1 MEHSKLWFIYSTK
14 WQLPWGWQGTRL
26 IRATMNLSVNTL
38 ANNGYEVLTTLV
50 VVVVVPWHLQ
60 VLIFFFSKN
69 KNLVKEKIFES
80 SGIPTFYLVEM
91 KKFQNK

>member
-26 IRATMNLSVNTL
+26 IRATMNLGVNTL

-50 VVVVVPWHLQ
+50 VVVVVVPWHLQ
-60 VLIFFFSKN
+60 VLINFFQRT
-69 KNLVKEKIFES
+69 KNL
-80 SGIPTFYLVEM
+80 
-91 KKFQNK
+91 